1 MLRWEGGPR
10 AATLLAIAAVYIAAG
25 KLGLSLALV
34 HASASAVW
42 PPTGIALAAF
52 LLLGRSVWPAI
63 FFGAF
68 LVNVT
73 TAGSPATSLGIAVGN
88 TLEGLAGAEL
98 VRRFAGGAAAFD
110 RPGDVFRF
118 FALAGLTATAI
129 SPTIGVTSLCLG
141 GFASWS
147 EYENLWLTW
156 WLGDTGGAVVVA
168 PALVLWAKRPW
179 PRWTRPQRL
188 EAAGLLATLAAVGV
202 IAFGG
207 LLPAPGGDGSL
218 SFLCLPVAI
227 WTAFRFG
234 RRETAAAVLLLSGFA
249 VWGTVLGTG
258 PLPEQENRSLV
269 LLQLFMGV
277 VSVTSLSLAAVV
289 AQRRRAQLELERQAA
304 ELARSNAELD
314 EFAHVV
320 SHDLKAPLRGI
331 SSLTAFIIE
340 DCKDV
345 LRFESQEHLLLLGER
360 ARRMSRLIDG
370 VLSYSRVGRTQS
382 AFERVGPTEVVA
394 EVVDSLQPIRGI
406 AVRTEAALPP
416 VEFDRTQ
423 LTQVFQNLIQN
434 GVQHIGRQSGEVVVS
449 CREGAEEWEFSVRD
463 DGVGIPE
470 SHFDRI
476 FQMFYVLDPEGDT
489 TGVGLAIV
497 KKIVEMHGGSVSVE
511 SAMGRGA
518 NFRFTIRKRLR

>member
-1 MLRWEGGPR
+1 MRETQGPAR
-10 AATLLAIAAVYIAAG
+10 PATLLAIGAVYVAAG

-42 PPTGIALAAF
+42 PPTGIAIAAF
-52 LLLGRSVWPAI
+52 LLVGRSVWPAI
-63 FFGAF
+63 LAGAF

-73 TAGSPATSLGIAVGN
+73 TAGSPLSSLGIAVGN
-88 TLEGLAGAEL
+88 TLEGWVGAEL
-98 VRRFAGGAAAFD
+98 VRRFAGGVSAFD
-110 RPGDVFRF
+110 RPADVFRF

-147 EYENLWLTW
+147 EYERLWLTW
-156 WLGDTGGAVVVA
+156 WLGDAGGAVVVA

-179 PRWTRPQRL
+179 PRWTRAQRL
-188 EAAGLLATLAAVGV
+188 EAAALLATIAAVGA

-207 LLPAPGGDGSL
+207 FAPGGDGSL
-218 SFLCLPVAI
+218 SFLCIPVAI

-234 RRETAAAVLLLSGFA
+234 RRETAAVVLLLSGFA
-249 VWGTVLGTG
+249 VWGTLGSG
-258 PLPEQENRSLV
+258 VAPERENRSLV

-289 AQRRRAQLELERQAA
+289 SQRRRAQAELERQAA
-304 ELARSNAELD
+304 ELSRSNAELD

-320 SHDLKAPLRGI
+320 SHDLKAPLRAI
-331 SSLTAFIIE
+331 SSLTAWIIE

-382 AFERVGPTEVVA
+382 AFQRVDPAEVVA
-394 EVVDSLQPIRGI
+394 EVIDSLEPLRGI
-406 AVRTEAALPP
+406 SVRIEGTLPP
-416 VEFDRTQ
+416 VDFDRTQ
-423 LTQVFQNLIQN
+423 LTQIFQNLIQN

-449 CREGAEEWEFSVRD
+449 GREGAEQVEFSVRD
-463 DGVGIPE
+463 DGVGIPD
-470 SHFDRI
+470 SHFHRI
-476 FQMFYVLDPEGDT
+476 FQVFYVIDPNGDT

-497 KKIVEMHGGSVSVE
+497 KKTVEMHGGSISVE
-511 SAMGRGA
+511 SAVGRGA
-518 NFRFTIRKRLR
+518 NFRFTIRKPPR